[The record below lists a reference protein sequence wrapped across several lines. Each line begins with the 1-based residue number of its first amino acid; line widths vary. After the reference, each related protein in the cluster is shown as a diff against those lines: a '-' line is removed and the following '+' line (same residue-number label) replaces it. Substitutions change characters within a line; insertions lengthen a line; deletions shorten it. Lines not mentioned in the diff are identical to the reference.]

1 MNPRMKLSSSAG
13 HLLIAGALGVS
24 LVVMLPILAPP
35 ISRTITWLALAALG
49 H

>member
-1 MNPRMKLSSSAG
+1 MNPRMNLSSAAG

-24 LVVMLPILAPP
+24 LLVMLPILAPP
-35 ISRTITWLALAALG
+35 VGRVMAWLALAALG